1 MAYQTIVA
9 VFDKAA
15 PAAAAVKALK
25 AAGFAEADIS
35 VFDSQ
40 RLAGDRGNKPDG
52 LRQTG
57 VWNRLF
63 GGKVFEHEATIYG
76 QTVEKGGAILAVR
89 VVDSEVAHATGI
101 LELHHPIDVHDR
113 AITSGVAPAA
123 HVQTAAKVIATTP
136 VAAQQTVAVSPKVA
150 EKHKEVLRLAEE
162 HLDVGKHLVQTGK
175 TRIRRFVTERPVSAD
190 VTLHEE
196 HAEVLRRAV
205 TDPSYVGDID
215 WADNTIE
222 VTETA
227 EHALVKKTA
236 RIVEEVELRLTGSDH
251 VETINDKI
259 RRQQIAI
266 ERVGLDGK
274 PAEKPADKS
283 ATPMARSA

>member
-25 AAGFAEADIS
+25 AGGFADADIS

-40 RLAGDRGNKPDG
+40 RLAGDRGSKPDG
-52 LRQTG
+52 LRQAG

-63 GGKVFEHEATIYG
+63 GGKVFEHEAAIYG
-76 QTVEKGGAILAVR
+76 QTVEKGGAILSVR
-89 VVDSEVAHATGI
+89 VMDSEVAHATGI
-101 LELHHPIDVHDR
+101 LELNHPIDVHDR
-113 AITSGVAPAA
+113 AITSGVATAA
-123 HVQTAAKVIATTP
+123 HVQTAAKAINTAP
-136 VAAQQTVAVSPKVA
+136 VAAQQTVAVPPKVA
-150 EKHKEVLRLAEE
+150 EKHADVLRLAEE
-162 HLDVGKHLVQTGK
+162 QLDVGKRLVQTGK

-196 HAEVLRRAV
+196 HAEVLRRAI
-205 TDPSYVGDID
+205 TDPTYVGDID

-236 RIVEEVELRLTGSDH
+236 RIVEEVELRLSGSDH

-274 PAEKPADKS
+274 PAEKPA
-283 ATPMARSA
+283 AAPLARSA